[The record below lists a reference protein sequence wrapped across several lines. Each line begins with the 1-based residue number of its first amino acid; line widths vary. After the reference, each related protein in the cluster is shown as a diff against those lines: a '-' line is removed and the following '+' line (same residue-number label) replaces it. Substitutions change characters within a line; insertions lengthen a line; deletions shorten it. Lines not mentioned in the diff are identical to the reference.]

1 MQELAPIA
9 FVAEPRE
16 GAAVEVRVNFGI
28 FAGRDVT
35 RAEIDDLTTLLLEEV
50 PEVSIVSEERHE
62 IDRDVEVSVHQVR
75 IEVARD
81 VVPEETDV
89 STLATRVT
97 ALAERW
103 AESCIAERHAEI
115 SED

>member
-1 MQELAPIA
+1 VQELAPIA

-16 GAAVEVRVNFGI
+16 GAAIEVRVNFGI

-35 RAEIDDLTTLLLEEV
+35 RAEIDDLTTLLLQEV

-62 IDRDVEVSVHQVR
+62 IDREVEASVHQVR
-75 IEVARD
+75 IEITQDALPENADVA
-81 VVPEETDV
+81 
-89 STLATRVT
+89 TLGTRVT

-103 AESCIAERHAEI
+103 AESCISERHAEI
-115 SED
+115 SEG

>member
-1 MQELAPIA
+1 VPEVAPIA

-16 GAAVEVRVNFGI
+16 GAAIEVRVNFGI

-62 IDRDVEVSVHQVR
+62 IDRDVEISVHQVR
-75 IEVARD
+75 VEIAEDA
-81 VVPEETDV
+81 VPEDV
-89 STLATRVT
+89 DVAILGTRVT

-103 AESCIAERHAEI
+103 AESCISDRHAEI
-115 SED
+115 

>member
-35 RAEIDDLTTLLLEEV
+35 RAEIDDLTTLLLQEV

-62 IDRDVEVSVHQVR
+62 IDRDVEASVHQVR
-75 IEVARD
+75 IEIAAD
-81 VVPEETDV
+81 VVPEDTEV
-89 STLATRVT
+89 EILATRVT

-103 AESCIAERHAEI
+103 AESCVAERHAEI
-115 SED
+115 

>member
-1 MQELAPIA
+1 MQDLAPIA
-9 FVAEPRE
+9 FAAEPRE

-62 IDRDVEVSVHQVR
+62 IDRDAEASVHQVR
-75 IEVARD
+75 IEIAADAVPAEVDVA
-81 VVPEETDV
+81 
-89 STLATRVT
+89 TLATRVT
-97 ALAERW
+97 ALSERW
-103 AESCIAERHAEI
+103 AESCIAERRAEI
-115 SED
+115 SEG